1 LTIENQQ
8 LSIMKVKPIFC
19 AGCAAFL
26 LFALAGPARA
36 ENARLPYHQLYY
48 AQKAGAD
55 LNRAHTNLLVVLTLQ
70 STLPNVK
77 TSDLAAYI
85 EARAGKIPIAIGAA
99 GDFTLPMRDDL
110 LAEDPWIIINQPKGT
125 MKLNG
130 QIGVIPGRITR
141 SVHYARLMRPVRD
154 SEEVQEQMRPFFPGS
169 TRLAMTGLKLTFP
182 AAQKRA
188 VAVIHARGGDRKL
201 EADERGEIILPLA
214 PDLLEEDPEISLS
227 DIPGTVEIVS
237 RQSRE

>member
-1 LTIENQQ
+1 MNIKPVFCGVCSALL
-8 LSIMKVKPIFC
+8 LST
-19 AGCAAFL
+19 
-26 LFALAGPARA
+26 LAGPALA
-36 ENARLPYHQLYY
+36 ENARLPYHQLYN
-48 AQKAGAD
+48 AQKARED
-55 LNRAHTNLLVVLTLQ
+55 LNRAHTNLLVVLTLE

-85 EARAGKIPIAIGAA
+85 EAKAGKIPIEIGAA
-99 GDFTLPMRDDL
+99 GDFAIPLRDDL

-130 QIGVIPGRITR
+130 QVGVIPGRITH
-141 SVHYARLMRPVRD
+141 SVHYARVMRPVRE

-169 TRLAMTGLKLTFP
+169 PRLAMTGLKLTF
-182 AAQKRA
+182 AAAEKRA
-188 VAVIHARGGDRKL
+188 VVVIHARGGDRKL

-214 PDLLEEDPEISLS
+214 PDLLEEDPEMSLS

-237 RQSRE
+237 HKSGE

>member
-1 LTIENQQ
+1 
-8 LSIMKVKPIFC
+8 MRVKPIFC
-19 AGCAAFL
+19 GSCAAL
-26 LFALAGPARA
+26 LLSTLAGPALA
-36 ENARLPYHQLYY
+36 EDARLPYHQLYY
-48 AQKAGAD
+48 AQKAQAD

-70 STLPNVK
+70 STLPGVK
-77 TSDLAAYI
+77 TSDLAVSI
-85 EARAGKIPIAIGAA
+85 EARAGKIPVEIGAA
-99 GDFTLPMRDDL
+99 GDFTIPLRDDL

-125 MKLNG
+125 MKLTG
-130 QIGVIPGRITR
+130 QVGVIPGRITR
-141 SVHYARLMRPVRD
+141 SVHYARLLRPVRD
-154 SEEVQEQMRPFFPGS
+154 SEEVQEQMRPLFPGS
-169 TRLAMTGLKLTFP
+169 PRLSMTGLKLTFP

-237 RQSRE
+237 HQSGE